1 MEENYDAIVLG
12 TGLKECILSGMLSVS
27 GKKVLHVDRN
37 KYYGAESASI
47 TPLEELFSKFNLPTN
62 SLEDYGKG
70 RDWNVDLIPKF
81 LMANG
86 QLVKLLIHTGVTKYL
101 EFKVVDGSYVF
112 KGDRIS
118 KVPADEKE
126 ALSSNLMGLFEKRR
140 FRTFLMFVQ
149 NLDFKDRSTWKGN
162 DIDTLTSEMLYG
174 KFGLSRET
182 CEFTGHALALYRND
196 DYLTQPCA
204 DLITRVKLYS
214 ESLAR
219 YGKSPYLYPLYGL
232 GELPQ
237 AFARLSAIYGG
248 TYMLDKPV
256 DEILKDENGK
266 AIGIRSG
273 EEKAF
278 CSQIYCDP
286 SYVPD
291 KVEKVGQ
298 VIRCIC
304 LMNHPIPNTK
314 DSLSTQ
320 IIIPQNQLRRKS
332 DIYISLV
339 SFTHQVA
346 AKGWFIA
353 MVSTT
358 VETPNPENELIPAL
372 ELLGPI
378 KQKFF
383 SVSDVYRPTD
393 DGAKSQVFISQSY
406 DPTSHFE
413 ETCADVLEIYKR
425 GTGEE
430 FDFSKIV
437 GDVNQE
443 E

>member
-1 MEENYDAIVLG
+1 MEEKYDAIVLG
-12 TGLKECILSGMLSVS
+12 TGLKECIISGMLSVS
-27 GKKVLHVDRN
+27 GKRVLHVDRN
-37 KYYGAESASI
+37 KYYGGESASI
-47 TPLEELFSKFNLPTN
+47 TPLEELFAKNNYPTDK
-62 SLEDYGKG
+62 LDAYGKG

-86 QLVKLLIHTGVTKYL
+86 ELVKLLIHTGVTKYL
-101 EFKVVDGSYVF
+101 EFKVVDGSYVY
-112 KGDRIS
+112 KGDKIF

-126 ALSSNLMGLFEKRR
+126 ALSSSLMGLFEKRR
-140 FRTFLMFVQ
+140 FRTFLLFV
-149 NLDFKDRSTWKGN
+149 NNFNFDDRSTWRDVDPN
-162 DIDTLTSEMLYG
+162 VVTSQKLYE
-174 KFGLSRET
+174 KFGLDPQT
-182 CEFTGHALALYRND
+182 WEFTGHAMALFRDD
-196 DYLTQPCA
+196 DYLNEPCGQ
-204 DLITRVKLYS
+204 LIKQVKLYC

-256 DEILKDENGK
+256 DEILVDDNGK
-266 AIGIRSG
+266 ATGIRCG
-273 EEKAF
+273 EEKAYA
-278 CSQIYCDP
+278 SQIYCDP

-298 VIRCIC
+298 IVRCIC

-320 IIIPQNQLRRKS
+320 IIIPQKQLKRKS

-346 AKGWFIA
+346 SKGWFIA

-358 VETPNPENELIPAL
+358 VETPSPEQELIPAL
-372 ELLGPI
+372 ALLGPI
-378 KQKFF
+378 QQKFF
-383 SVSDVYRPTD
+383 NISPVYKPID
-393 DGAKSQVFISQSY
+393 DGKDSQIFISKSF

-413 ETCADVLEIYKR
+413 ETCLDVLEVYKR

-437 GDVNQE
+437 GDVNQDE
-443 E
+443 

>member
-1 MEENYDAIVLG
+1 MEETYDAIVLG

-27 GKKVLHVDRN
+27 GKRVLHIDRN
-37 KYYGAESASI
+37 KYYGGESASI
-47 TPLEELFSKFNLPTN
+47 VPLEELFSKFKMPTDNL
-62 SLEDYGKG
+62 EEYGKG

-101 EFKVVDGSYVF
+101 EFKVVDGSYVY
-112 KGDRIS
+112 KGQKIF
-118 KVPADEKE
+118 KVPADERE
-126 ALSSNLMGLFEKRR
+126 ALSSSLMGMFEKRR
-140 FRTFLMFVQ
+140 FRSFLMFVQ
-149 NLDFKDRSTWKGN
+149 NFDFNDRGTWK
-162 DIDTLTSEMLYG
+162 DIDPNMTPSAKLYE
-174 KFGLSRET
+174 KFGLDRET
-182 CEFTGHALALYRND
+182 GEFTGHALALYRND
-196 DYLTQPCA
+196 EYLNEPCG

-248 TYMLDKPV
+248 TYMLDKPI
-256 DEILKDENGK
+256 DEIFFDESGK
-266 AIGIRSG
+266 VTGVRSG
-273 EEKAF
+273 EEKAY

-320 IIIPQNQLRRKS
+320 IIIPQNQVGRKS

-339 SFTHQVA
+339 SYTHQVA
-346 AKGWFIA
+346 AKGWFVA

-358 VETPNPENELIPAL
+358 VETANPESELIPAL

-383 SVSDVYRPTD
+383 SVSDVYKPKD
-393 DGAKSQVFISQSY
+393 DGSKSQVFISQSF

-413 ETCADVLEIYKR
+413 ETCIDVLEIYKR
-425 GTGEE
+425 GTGED

-437 GDVNQE
+437 GDVNQDE
-443 E
+443 